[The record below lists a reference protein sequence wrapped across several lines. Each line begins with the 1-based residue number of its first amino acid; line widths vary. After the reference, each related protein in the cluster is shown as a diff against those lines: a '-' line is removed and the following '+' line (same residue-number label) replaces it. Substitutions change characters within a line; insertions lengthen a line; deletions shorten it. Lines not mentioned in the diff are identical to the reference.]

1 MHLQSRG
8 KSFPKINVKKPLLR
22 QDVLIW
28 FKVGS
33 MRSGL
38 LWDFS
43 EAKRYYTDG
52 LQTDPDPQL
61 EWLGEGFPNSMN
73 LLQYSPSWRS
83 YHVCCFLLQHNICK
97 WIICNCVVLFRFF
110 FHRALSG
117 RHGKFIWLL
126 SLFLRQ
132 PKCTWVLQWVVTLI
146 KLQESRGFQV
156 ALANMH
162 HRLLWQLTKGEKNIK
177 ITLTIFKTHFIA
189 FQHMLICR
197 CFVV

>member
-22 QDVLIW
+22 QGALIW

-73 LLQYSPSWRS
+73 LLQYSPSWRY

-97 WIICNCVVLFRFF
+97 WITCNCVVLFLFF
-110 FHRALSG
+110 SIGHYQGGMVSSFDYCLFSWGSQSVHEFCSG
-117 RHGKFIWLL
+117 W
-126 SLFLRQ
+126 SLWSNCKKVEDFNLPWQ
-132 PKCTWVLQWVVTLI
+132 ICTTGCCG
-146 KLQESRGFQV
+146 SS
-156 ALANMH
+156 
-162 HRLLWQLTKGEKNIK
+162 KGEKNIK

-189 FQHMLICR
+189 F
-197 CFVV
+197 